1 MRIVVT
7 GGAGF
12 VGSHLCDVLLGEG
25 HSVLCVDNFFSG
37 QQSNI
42 KHLLSHERF
51 ELREHDVI
59 QPLEVD
65 GDVDQIYHLACPASP
80 LFYQK
85 DPIYTSKT
93 AVLGCMNLLEL
104 ARAKNARILYTS
116 TSEVYGDPLEHPQ
129 TESYKGN
136 VNPHG
141 IRSCYDEGKRMG
153 ESLFFDYHR
162 FHGVDI
168 RVCRLFNSYGS
179 RMRIGDG
186 RVVSNFVVQAL
197 RRQPLTVY
205 GSGDQTRSF
214 CFSSDTVAGIRAL
227 MNTEDFTGPVN
238 IGNPNE
244 RTIRS
249 LAELVTQKVAAV
261 MNQEPVAIVS
271 KPLPADDPTRRM
283 PNISLA
289 KEKMNWE
296 PTIDLEVGLDS
307 TIMHFKEVLAAEL
320 E

>member
-1 MRIVVT
+1 MGLVCGEMRIVIT

-12 VGSHLCDVLLGEG
+12 VGSHLCDVLIEEG
-25 HSVLCVDNFFSG
+25 HTVWCVDNFFSG
-37 QQSNI
+37 Q
-42 KHLLSHERF
+42 KHNVEHLQGHERF
-51 ELREHDVI
+51 TLIEHDVI
-59 QPLEVD
+59 EPFTLDSEVD
-65 GDVDQIYHLACPASP
+65 QVYHLACPASP

-93 AVLGCMNLLEL
+93 AVLGCMNMLEF
-104 ARAKNARILYTS
+104 ARAKNCRILFTS

-129 TESYKGN
+129 NESYKGN

-197 RRQPLTVY
+197 RKQPLTVY

-214 CFSSDTVAGIRAL
+214 CYSSDTVDGIKRL

-244 RTIRS
+244 RTIMS
-249 LAELVTQKVAAV
+249 LAQLVSSKVAALTG
-261 MNQEPVAIVS
+261 EAPVEIVS

-283 PNISLA
+283 PNIALA
-289 KEKMNWE
+289 KEKM
-296 PTIDLEVGLDS
+296 
-307 TIMHFKEVLAAEL
+307 
-320 E
+320 